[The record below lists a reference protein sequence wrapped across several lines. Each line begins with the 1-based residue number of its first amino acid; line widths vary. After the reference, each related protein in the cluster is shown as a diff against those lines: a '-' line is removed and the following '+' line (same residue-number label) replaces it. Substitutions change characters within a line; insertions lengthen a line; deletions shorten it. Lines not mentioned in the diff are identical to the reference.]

1 MNPIIP
7 AIVIVIL
14 LGSYFVLKNY
24 NNRKRDQSLKGKNIS
39 QFQILDVRTPKE
51 FKRGRIKN
59 AINFPLGIINSDGLK
74 KLNKELNYITYCAHG
89 IRSVKASK
97 ILKENGFKVTNG
109 GSIKDLQKLI
119 AYSENRN

>member
-39 QFQILDVRTPKE
+39 EFQILDVRTPKE
-51 FKRGRIKN
+51 FKQGHIKN
-59 AINFPLGIINSDGLK
+59 VINFPLGIINSDSLK

>member
-39 QFQILDVRTPKE
+39 QFQILDVRTPRE
-51 FKRGRIKN
+51 FKQGHIKN
-59 AINFPLGIINSDGLK
+59 VINFPLGIINSDSLK

-109 GSIKDLQKLI
+109 VSIKDLQKLI

>member
-51 FKRGRIKN
+51 FKQGHIKN
-59 AINFPLGIINSDGLK
+59 AINFPLGIINSDSLK

-109 GSIKDLQKLI
+109 VSIKDLQKLI

>member
-51 FKRGRIKN
+51 FKQGHIKN
-59 AINFPLGIINSDGLK
+59 AINFPLGIINSDSLK

>member
-39 QFQILDVRTPKE
+39 QFQILDVRTPRE
-51 FKRGRIKN
+51 FKQGHIKN
-59 AINFPLGIINSDGLK
+59 AINFPLGIINSDSLK

-109 GSIKDLQKLI
+109 VSIKDLQKLI

>member
-1 MNPIIP
+1 MRNRLPGASRSDGCDNPERWDRLEHKET
-7 AIVIVIL
+7 V
-14 LGSYFVLKNY
+14 
-24 NNRKRDQSLKGKNIS
+24 
-39 QFQILDVRTPKE
+39 QILDVRTPKE
-51 FKRGRIKN
+51 FKQGHIKN
-59 AINFPLGIINSDGLK
+59 AINFPLGIINSDSLK

>member
-39 QFQILDVRTPKE
+39 EFQILDVRTPKE
-51 FKRGRIKN
+51 FKQGHIKN
-59 AINFPLGIINSDGLK
+59 AINFPLGIINSDSLK

>member
-51 FKRGRIKN
+51 FKQGHIKN
-59 AINFPLGIINSDGLK
+59 VINFPLGIINSDSLK

>member
-39 QFQILDVRTPKE
+39 QFQILDVRTPRE
-51 FKRGRIKN
+51 FKQGHIKN
-59 AINFPLGIINSDGLK
+59 AINFPLGIINSDSLK

-119 AYSENRN
+119 VYSENRN

>member
-24 NNRKRDQSLKGKNIS
+24 KNRKRDQSLKGKNIS
-39 QFQILDVRTPKE
+39 EFQILDVRTPKE
-51 FKRGRIKN
+51 FKQGHIKN
-59 AINFPLGIINSDGLK
+59 AINFPLGIINSDSLK

-109 GSIKDLQKLI
+109 VSIKDLQKLI

>member
-51 FKRGRIKN
+51 FKQGHIKN
-59 AINFPLGIINSDGLK
+59 VINFPLGIINSDSLK

-109 GSIKDLQKLI
+109 VSIKDLQKLI

>member
-39 QFQILDVRTPKE
+39 QFQILDVRTPRE
-51 FKRGRIKN
+51 FKQGHIKN
-59 AINFPLGIINSDGLK
+59 AINFPLGIINSDSLK

>member
-39 QFQILDVRTPKE
+39 QFQILDVRTPRE
-51 FKRGRIKN
+51 FKQGHIKN
-59 AINFPLGIINSDGLK
+59 VINFPLGIINSDSLK